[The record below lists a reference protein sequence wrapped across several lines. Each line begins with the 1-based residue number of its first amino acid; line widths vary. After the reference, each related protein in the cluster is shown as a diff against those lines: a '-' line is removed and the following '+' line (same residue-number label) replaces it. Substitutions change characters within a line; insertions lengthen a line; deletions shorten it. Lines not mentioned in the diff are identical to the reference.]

1 MRENQRGVDRLL
13 AANNRLLVRDAL
25 AWEPSEQTDEANGIG
40 TTTTTVLHENVLK
53 LLPTIDA
60 LIFAV
65 DSSEVEDNNDNGG
78 GGGGMKFFRDELG
91 LMMDGLNVHNKE
103 APILGKWTVL
113 ALCVLSFCDIFRH
126 VADPL
131 LSD

>member
-53 LLPTIDA
+53 LLPTLDA

-65 DSSEVEDNNDNGG
+65 DSSEVGNDDGG
-78 GGGGMKFFRDELG
+78 GGPQGACTQ
-91 LMMDGLNVHNKE
+91 GLNN
-103 APILGKWTVL
+103 
-113 ALCVLSFCDIFRH
+113 FR
-126 VADPL
+126 ARTKTPKDTKCK
-131 LSD
+131 S